1 MRAPGPLHTRLAS
14 AAVARLVTV
23 VVCCLALLSASAM
36 ADDKDV
42 GIRLAKIKAE
52 VGSTEHSLEQ
62 LKIEFAKLKKEEKT
76 LEGAILRLGTEEQAL
91 VARSEQLVRE
101 KESLVGKVKAAEE
114 AVSRQHGLIRERLRV
129 LYMNKAVSSPRIF
142 LSSSAQFD
150 SERLA
155 LYARSV
161 RAHDEARFHEVKQA
175 VEALI
180 ASRQSLDRSLN
191 EAKGVQQGL
200 QAKRVEAEGQRV
212 KLKLVMQQ
220 IKEKQETAQ
229 RSLALLMSEAAK
241 LEKVM
246 QALTGGEKPPSLEE
260 EVDQLI
266 QPKPQ
271 VDTEDKPTPAQ
282 EVVPERVGGRRLQDV
297 MHPEGL
303 FGKSVRVV
311 YPVKGDVLQRFG
323 KAKVTDF
330 SDMIFSKGL
339 EFKTAEGSQV
349 RAVLGGKVA
358 FSGVMPGYD
367 TVVIID
373 HGSRSYSLYGRLG
386 KSLVQKGD
394 IIGQKDPVGLTSA
407 PDTKGRNFYFETRKN
422 GSPVDPTS
430 VLSRAS

>member
-1 MRAPGPLHTRLAS
+1 MALVLSFLVLIAAP
-14 AAVARLVTV
+14 AVA
-23 VVCCLALLSASAM
+23 
-36 ADDKDV
+36 DDNDV
-42 GIRLAKIKAE
+42 GVRLAKIKVE
-52 VGSTEHSLEQ
+52 VGSTERSLEQ
-62 LKIEFAKLKKEEKT
+62 LKAEFTKLKKDEKT
-76 LEGAILRLGTEEQAL
+76 LEGAILRLGADEQAL
-91 VARSEQLVRE
+91 VTRSEQLVRE
-101 KESLVGKVKAAEE
+101 KESLVGKVRAAEE
-114 AVSRQHGLIRERLRV
+114 AVTRQQALIRERLRV

-155 LYARSV
+155 LYSRSV
-161 RAHDEARFHEVKQA
+161 RTYDESRFRSVKQA

-180 ASRQSLDRSLN
+180 ASRQSLDRSLS
-191 EAKGVQQGL
+191 EAKGVQHGL
-200 QAKRVEAEGQRV
+200 HAKRIEAESQRE

-220 IKEKQETAQ
+220 IKEKQEIAK
-229 RSLALLMSEAAK
+229 RSLALLRSEAAK
-241 LEKVM
+241 LERVM
-246 QALTGGEKPPSLEE
+246 QSLTGGESSANLEE
-260 EVDQLI
+260 EVDQII
-266 QPKPQ
+266 QPQPT
-271 VDTEDKPTPAQ
+271 VEVKPTPQ
-282 EVVPERVGGRRLQDV
+282 REVIPERVGGRRLQDV

-303 FGKSVRVV
+303 FGRSVRVV

-349 RAVLGGKVA
+349 RAVLGGQVA
-358 FSGVMPGYD
+358 FAGVMPGYD

-394 IIGQKDPVGLTSA
+394 VVGQKDPVGLTSA

-430 VLSRAS
+430 VLARAS